1 MSRYRGPRLRLQRRL
16 GVRLP
21 GLTTKQKK
29 RKKTPGQHGQEP
41 NRIRKSS
48 YRIRLEEKQ
57 KLRFNYCIT
66 EKQLFRYVKE
76 ARKIKGSTGFIILQF
91 LEMRLDTL
99 VYRLHLAP
107 TILGARQ
114 LVSHGHILV
123 NNQSVTIPSFQCQAG
138 DIIAVAS
145 NEVSKKLAESYV
157 INSANKKR
165 KFLPAHLSLKAK
177 QLKGIVNKV
186 VSRKD
191 ISLPVNELLVV
202 EYYSRR

>member
-16 GVRLP
+16 GVRLA

-57 KLRFNYCIT
+57 KLRFNYCVT

-99 VYRLHLAP
+99 VYRLNLAP

-138 DIIAVAS
+138 DIIGVAD
-145 NEVSKKLAESYV
+145 NEVSKKLAETYV
-157 INSANKKR
+157 VNKKR
-165 KFLPAHLSLKAK
+165 KFLPNHLSLKPK

-191 ISLPVNELLVV
+191 VSLPINELLVV